1 MLSRSPSSI
10 SNSAF
15 PCDLPCFSVRSPST
29 AVHPSCS
36 FLAARPPC
44 PHPPPLIAR
53 AQGNGV
59 MFGSAIRA
67 SARHGVTASP
77 CASPRACYA
86 VGSLNKFQGQHPLRE
101 RAKKLGDGILVI
113 RFEMPFHVWCGG
125 CKSMIAKGVRF
136 NAEKKHIANYLST
149 KIWSFKMRAACCQ
162 HEIEIHT
169 DPKNC
174 DYLVVSGAE
183 RKVVEYDAEDA
194 GTVEL
199 PSKEEREQLLDPL
212 VRLEHG
218 GRDRKRAAAAAP
230 TLAAVKAAAD
240 TKHADP
246 FRLNRV
252 LRSHLRE
259 RKKRVAEEEAEAR
272 SRGLAIRLLPPSQA
286 DSAAA
291 AAAPFAHRF
300 DHNRAEKRTAIR
312 SASIFTPSAAP
323 PATPASAAAAGSSS
337 HKRHKPEGKQQ
348 LTLTHKSSSSS
359 KISSRSS
366 GGEKKADVAK
376 RAELLAKRRRIDVQ
390 GVLALTRG
398 QL

>member
-1 MLSRSPSSI
+1 MI
-10 SNSAF
+10 AIDTN
-15 PCDLPCFSVRSPST
+15 CTMTVGDTHST
-29 AVHPSCS
+29 
-36 FLAARPPC
+36 LAA
-44 PHPPPLIAR
+44 AR
-53 AQGNGV
+53 ADNFYYPPEWTPEQ
-59 MFGSAIRA
+59 
-67 SARHGVTASP
+67 
-77 CASPRACYA
+77 
-86 VGSLNKFQGQHPLRE
+86 GSLNKFQGQHPLRE

-125 CKSMIAKGVRF
+125 CKAMIAKGVRF

-149 KIWSFKMRAACCQ
+149 KIWSFKMRSACCQ

-174 DYLVVSGAE
+174 DYLVVSAAE
-183 RKVVEYDAEDA
+183 RKAVEYDAEDA

-252 LRSHLRE
+252 LRSQLRE

-300 DHNRAEKRTAIR
+300 DHNRAEKRAAIR
-312 SASIFTPSAAP
+312 SASIFTPPAAP
-323 PATPASAAAAGSSS
+323 SATPAAAGSSPCLPPS
-337 HKRHKPEGKQQ
+337 LSVPSFLQDVPVASDVM
-348 LTLTHKSSSSS
+348 SSSM
-359 KISSRSS
+359 
-366 GGEKKADVAK
+366 
-376 RAELLAKRRRIDVQ
+376 L
-390 GVLALTRG
+390 
-398 QL
+398 